1 MRIGIPKESRTGERR
16 VAGTPETVAKLIKLG
31 FEVCVESGAGKAAN
45 LPDVNFEASGATI
58 SAGTEVWGS
67 DIVLKVE
74 PPSDAEIDMLKP
86 GAFLATFLWPAQN
99 PDMIAKLA
107 EKNINALAMDS
118 VPRISRAQK
127 MDALSSMAN
136 VSGYRAVIE
145 ASHLYG
151 SFFTGQITAAGKI
164 PPAKVLVI
172 GAGVAGLAS
181 LAAARG
187 LGAIV
192 RAFDT
197 RAAVKDQV
205 ESLGGEFL
213 VVDFEEDG
221 DGAGG
226 YAKVM
231 SEAFIKAEMDM
242 FFEQAK
248 EVDIV
253 ITTALIPGR
262 PAPKLWEKRAVEA
275 MKPGS
280 VVVDLAASAGGNCE
294 LTQAGQVINHNGV
307 NIVGYTDLTSRLS
320 TTCSQLY
327 GTNLWH
333 LLKEMGG
340 GENFSIDMDN
350 DAVRPAVVAKDG
362 EVTWPPPKVA
372 DPSPAAPAKPKAEV
386 KKPVVVET
394 KAPEDTAPSAPSK
407 PIFSGFSTVVSLLLL
422 AVWGYLRFQSG
433 TDMGPASSA
442 FLQHLTVFALAV
454 FVGWQVVWSVTAAL
468 HTPLMSVTNAI
479 SGIIIIGG
487 LLQANATSG
496 ELSTY
501 LGAAAILFATINI
514 AGGFLVTQRM
524 LKMFRK

>member
-1 MRIGIPKESRTGERR
+1 MRIGIPRESRMGEKR
-16 VAGTPETVAKLIKLG
+16 VAATPETVEKLIKLG
-31 FEVCVESGAGKAAN
+31 FEVCVERNAGAGASLVDSA
-45 LPDVNFEASGATI
+45 FEASGARITTAQEAW
-58 SAGTEVWGS
+58 SS

-74 PPSDAEIDMLKP
+74 PPSNLEVDRLKA
-86 GAFLATFLWPAQN
+86 GAFFASFLWPAQN
-99 PDMIAKLA
+99 EALNKRLA
-107 EKNINALAMDS
+107 DKKVTALAMDA

-136 VSGYRAVIE
+136 VAGYRAVIE
-145 ASHLYG
+145 ASHLFG
-151 SFFTGQITAAGKI
+151 SFFTGQITAAGKV

-172 GAGVAGLAS
+172 GAGVAGLAAI
-181 LAAARG
+181 AAARG

-213 VVDFEEDG
+213 ELDFEEDG
-221 DGAGG
+221 EGSGG

-242 FFEQAK
+242 FYEQAK

-262 PAPKLWEKRAVEA
+262 PAPKLWQKRAVEA

-294 LTQAGQVINHNGV
+294 VTKPGVLSTHNGV
-307 NIVGYTDLTSRLS
+307 HIVGYTDLTSRLA
-320 TTCSQLY
+320 TTSSQLY

-340 GENFSIDMDN
+340 CENFTIDMEN
-350 DAVRPAVVAKDG
+350 DAVRPAVICHEG
-362 EVTWPPPKVA
+362 EITYPPPKVA
-372 DPSPAAPAKPKAEV
+372 DPSPPPQPKPEPAEEKAPVAAA
-386 KKPVVVET
+386 VVET
-394 KAPEDTAPSAPSK
+394 ETEK
-407 PIFSGFSTVVSLLLL
+407 PTFSGTSILVGLILT
-422 AVWGYLRFQSG
+422 AIWGFLRFQSG
-433 TDMGPASSA
+433 TDMGPETNL

-454 FVGWQVVWSVTAAL
+454 FVGWQVIWSVTAAL

-487 LLQANATSG
+487 LLQANEMSG
-496 ELSTY
+496 ELATY
-501 LGAAAILFATINI
+501 LGAAAILFATVNI

>member
-1 MRIGIPKESRTGERR
+1 
-16 VAGTPETVAKLIKLG
+16 
-31 FEVCVESGAGKAAN
+31 
-45 LPDVNFEASGATI
+45 
-58 SAGTEVWGS
+58 
-67 DIVLKVE
+67 
-74 PPSDAEIDMLKP
+74 
-86 GAFLATFLWPAQN
+86 
-99 PDMIAKLA
+99 
-107 EKNINALAMDS
+107 
-118 VPRISRAQK
+118 
-127 MDALSSMAN
+127 
-136 VSGYRAVIE
+136 
-145 ASHLYG
+145 
-151 SFFTGQITAAGKI
+151 
-164 PPAKVLVI
+164 
-172 GAGVAGLAS
+172 
-181 LAAARG
+181 
-187 LGAIV
+187 
-192 RAFDT
+192 
-197 RAAVKDQV
+197 
-205 ESLGGEFL
+205 
-213 VVDFEEDG
+213 
-221 DGAGG
+221 
-226 YAKVM
+226 
-231 SEAFIKAEMDM
+231 
-242 FFEQAK
+242 
-248 EVDIV
+248 
-253 ITTALIPGR
+253 
-262 PAPKLWEKRAVEA
+262 

>member
-1 MRIGIPKESRTGERR
+1 
-16 VAGTPETVAKLIKLG
+16 
-31 FEVCVESGAGKAAN
+31 
-45 LPDVNFEASGATI
+45 
-58 SAGTEVWGS
+58 
-67 DIVLKVE
+67 
-74 PPSDAEIDMLKP
+74 
-86 GAFLATFLWPAQN
+86 
-99 PDMIAKLA
+99 
-107 EKNINALAMDS
+107 
-118 VPRISRAQK
+118 
-127 MDALSSMAN
+127 
-136 VSGYRAVIE
+136 
-145 ASHLYG
+145 
-151 SFFTGQITAAGKI
+151 
-164 PPAKVLVI
+164 
-172 GAGVAGLAS
+172 AS

-213 VVDFEEDG
+213 EVDFEEDG
-221 DGAGG
+221 EGAGG

-242 FFEQAK
+242 FYEQAK

-262 PAPKLWEKRAVEA
+262 PAPKLWERRAVEV

-294 LTQAGQVINHNGV
+294 LTKPGETITHNGV
-307 NIVGYTDLTSRLS
+307 HIVGHTDFTSRLS

-340 GENFSIDMDN
+340 GENFTIDMEN
-350 DAVRPAVVAKDG
+350 DAVRPAIVAKDG

-372 DPSPAAPAKPKAEV
+372 DPSPPPASEPKTEAAKPA
-386 KKPVVVET
+386 VVEAT
-394 KAPEDTAPSAPSK
+394 PPVEVEAESSGK
-407 PIFSGFSTVVSLLLL
+407 PLFSGFSIIVSLVLM
-422 AVWGYLRFQSG
+422 AAWGYLRFQSG
-433 TDMGPASSA
+433 NDMGASNSV

-487 LLQANATSG
+487 LLQANASSG
-496 ELSTY
+496 ELATY